1 MMKKEYFE
9 YNSMMKDKIE
19 KRLKEVD
26 VDNLYIDK
34 KINERFESLND
45 NNKDFKKYL
54 IETSN
59 QRINQIKS
67 ELSEEYKSLL
77 KKISQS
83 LDSKITILT
92 KDETEKKKND
102 DIAAEGRIQGYIIEA
117 EKRIKKNLEERID
130 KTQCCLDYFMLF
142 LLIFL
147 SVFMY
152 FLIF

>member
-77 KKISQS
+77 KKISES

-102 DIAAEGRIQGYIIEA
+102 EIAAEGRIQGYIIEA

-130 KTQCCLDYFMLF
+130 KIQQNVERMDIKLNA
-142 LLIFL
+142 
-147 SVFMY
+147 V
-152 FLIF
+152 

>member
-9 YNSMMKDKIE
+9 YDSMMKDKIE

-102 DIAAEGRIQGYIIEA
+102 EIAAEGRIQGYIIEA

-130 KTQCCLDYFMLF
+130 KIQQNVERMDIKLNA
-142 LLIFL
+142 
-147 SVFMY
+147 V
-152 FLIF
+152 

>member
-45 NNKDFKKYL
+45 NNKDFKKYVT
-54 IETSN
+54 EASN
-59 QRINQIKS
+59 QRINEVKT

-77 KKISQS
+77 KKISES
-83 LDSKITILT
+83 LDLKLNILK
-92 KDETEKKKND
+92 KDENEKKKNEE
-102 DIAAEGRIQGYIIEA
+102 IAAEGRIQGYIIEA

-130 KTQCCLDYFMLF
+130 KIQQTVESMDIKLNA
-142 LLIFL
+142 
-147 SVFMY
+147 V
-152 FLIF
+152 

>member
-1 MMKKEYFE
+1 
-9 YNSMMKDKIE
+9 MKDKIE

-77 KKISQS
+77 KKISES

-102 DIAAEGRIQGYIIEA
+102 EIAAEGRIQGYIIEA
-117 EKRIKKNLEERID
+117 EKRIKKIQQNVERMDI
-130 KTQCCLDYFMLF
+130 KLNA
-142 LLIFL
+142 
-147 SVFMY
+147 V
-152 FLIF
+152 

>member
-130 KTQCCLDYFMLF
+130 KIQQNVERMDIKLNA
-142 LLIFL
+142 
-147 SVFMY
+147 V
-152 FLIF
+152 